1 MKLFGYRLPG
11 MSSLIVWG
19 LLWELVGQTGLT
31 FFVPPLSEVLVT
43 LFEVIGTPA
52 FQKAL
57 SETAYRLLLG
67 RVLCHCHRHTHW
79 AS

>member
-57 SETAYRLLLG
+57 SETAYRLRARACSLPLSSAYPQ
-67 RVLCHCHRHTHW
+67 